1 MPFISSLLSGWV
13 VSTRRFL
20 LNLLTM
26 IMICELNSLIEHIH
40 IYMKN
45 LIDLQLSFEKEKQI
59 SYTLAR
65 LQWMD
70 DEIEASYEAMGEA
83 GGKPQNL
90 GSLQIDFYNGK
101 FSSWIMSLNKKL
113 SLEDCRP
120 KIIPPLG
127 K

>member
-1 MPFISSLLSGWV
+1 MSLGLQKRSLK
-13 VSTRRFL
+13 FYL
-20 LNLLTM
+20 PNLG
-26 IMICELNSLIEHIH
+26 ELNSLIEHIH

-45 LIDLQLSFEKEKQI
+45 LIDLKLSFEKEKQI
-59 SYTLAR
+59 SCTLAR

-83 GGKPQNL
+83 GGSPQNL